1 MYTLILIVL
10 INGGVSPPLVQ
21 EYRNLTKQQC
31 EQMKNQKETET
42 KFGYCELQKK

>member
-10 INGGVSPPLVQ
+10 INGGVSSPLVQ
-21 EYRNLTKQQC
+21 EYRNLTKERC